1 MSTSILYHGW
11 GMIGYNYQTTRY
23 EAGSMVFVLQ
33 PKKKN
38 VCCPNCGRLDVIFR
52 GAKPR
57 QFRTLPIGK
66 KRVFIETDVQR
77 VECKVCDLVRQ
88 SPLNFADP
96 KVTYTRQLEWYI
108 LDLLGSMTIQDV
120 ALHLQMSWDSIKE
133 ILKRDL
139 RKRFSRP
146 KLRHMKRLAIDE
158 IAISK
163 GHRYLTVVMDLDSGC
178 VVFVGDGKGADA
190 LDPFWVRL
198 ARSGAKIE
206 AIAIDMSPAYIE
218 AVTTNLPH
226 AAIVFD
232 HFHVVKMFNEKLSVL
247 RRDIFRE
254 LADDAQKAVL
264 KGTRWLL
271 LKNPENLDPDRNE
284 KERLDAALSINR
296 PLSIAYYLK
305 EDLRQI
311 WSQKNE
317 AEAGK
322 CLDAWVGKANASE
335 IPILKKFAKT
345 LENHRYGILA
355 YYRHPISTGPL
366 EGMNNKIKTMKR
378 QAYGFRD
385 VEFFKLRILGIHE
398 AKHVFVG

>member
-1 MSTSILYHGW
+1 
-11 GMIGYNYQTTRY
+11 MIGYTYQTTRY
-23 EAGSMVFVLQ
+23 EAGAMVFVLQ
-33 PKKKN
+33 QKKKT
-38 VCCPNCGRLDVIFR
+38 VCCPECGSHDVIFR
-52 GAKPR
+52 GTKTR

-66 KRVFIETDVQR
+66 KLVFIETGVQR
-77 VECKVCDLVRQ
+77 IECPFCDLVRQ

-120 ALHLQMSWDSIKE
+120 AQHLQMSWDSIKE

-158 IAISK
+158 IAIFK

-190 LDPFWVRL
+190 LKPFWARL
-198 ARSGAKIE
+198 KKSRAKIE
-206 AIAIDMSPAYIE
+206 AIAIDMSPAYID

-226 AAIVFD
+226 VAVVFD

-247 RRDIFRE
+247 RRQIFQD

-271 LKNPENLDPDRNE
+271 LKNPENLDLDRNE
-284 KERLDAALSINR
+284 KERLDAALSINK
-296 PLSIAYYLK
+296 PLSVAYYLK

-317 AEAGK
+317 AKAEK
-322 CLDAWVGKANASE
+322 CIDAWIGKANASE
-335 IPILKKFAKT
+335 IPILKKFAQT
-345 LENHRYGILA
+345 LEKHRNGILA

-385 VEFFKLRILGIHE
+385 TEFFKLRILAIHE

>member
-11 GMIGYNYQTTRY
+11 GIVGYKYQTTRY
-23 EAGSMVFVLQ
+23 EAGSMVFVVQ
-33 PKKKN
+33 PTKK
-38 VCCPNCGRLDVIFR
+38 VICCPKCLSVDVICR
-52 GAKPR
+52 GTKTR
-57 QFRTLPIGK
+57 QFRTLPIGR
-66 KRVFIETDVQR
+66 KRVFLETDVQR
-77 VECKVCDLVRQ
+77 VECIVCDLVRQ
-88 SPLNFADP
+88 SPLNFADS
-96 KVTYTRQLEWYI
+96 KVTYTRQLERYI
-108 LDLLGSMTIQDV
+108 LDILGSMTIQDV
-120 ALHLQMSWDSIKE
+120 AQHLQMSWDTIKE
-133 ILKRDL
+133 IQKRDL
-139 RKRFSRP
+139 CKRFSRP

-158 IAISK
+158 IAVFK

-190 LDPFWVRL
+190 LEPFWVRL
-198 ARSGAKIE
+198 RRSGAKIE
-206 AIAIDMSPAYIE
+206 AIAIDMSPAYIQ
-218 AVTTNLPH
+218 AVTTHLPK

-232 HFHVVKMFNEKLSVL
+232 HFHVVKMFNEKLSDL
-247 RRDIFRE
+247 RRDLFRE
-254 LADDAQKAVL
+254 MADDAQKAVL

-271 LKNPENLDPDRNE
+271 LKNPENLDQTRNE
-284 KERLDAALSINR
+284 KERLDKALSLNQ

-317 AEAGK
+317 AEAEN
-322 CLDAWVGKANASE
+322 CINAWVGKAKASK
-335 IPILKKFAKT
+335 IPILEKFAQT

-385 VEFFKLRILGIHE
+385 TEFFKLRILAIHE
-398 AKHVFVG
+398 AKFQLVG

>member
-11 GMIGYNYQTTRY
+11 GMIGYTYQTTRY
-23 EAGSMVFVLQ
+23 EAGSMVFVVQ
-33 PKKKN
+33 PKKKII
-38 VCCPNCGRLDVIFR
+38 CCPNCGRLDVIFR
-52 GAKPR
+52 GTKTR

-66 KRVFIETDVQR
+66 KRVFMETDVQR
-77 VECKVCDLVRQ
+77 VECVVCDIVRQ

-158 IAISK
+158 IAIFK

-190 LDPFWVRL
+190 LDPFWIRL

-218 AVTTNLPH
+218 AVTTNLPD

-271 LKNPENLDPDRNE
+271 LKNPENLEQDRNE

-317 AEAGK
+317 TKAGE
-322 CLDAWVGKANASE
+322 CIDAWIGKANASE

-385 VEFFKLRILGIHE
+385 TEFFKLRILAIHE

>member
-11 GMIGYNYQTTRY
+11 GMIGYTYQTTRY
-23 EAGSMVFVLQ
+23 EAGSMVFVVQ
-33 PKKKN
+33 PKEKII
-38 VCCPNCGRLDVIFR
+38 CCPNCGRLDVIFR
-52 GAKPR
+52 GTKTR

-77 VECKVCDLVRQ
+77 VECVVCDLVRQ

-120 ALHLQMSWDSIKE
+120 AQHLQMSWDSIKE

-158 IAISK
+158 IAIFK

-190 LDPFWVRL
+190 LEPFWARL
-198 ARSGAKIE
+198 KRSGAKIE

-232 HFHVVKMFNEKLSVL
+232 HFHVVKMFNEKLSDL
-247 RRDIFRE
+247 RREIFRN
-254 LADDAQKAVL
+254 LVDDAQKKVV

-271 LKNPENLDPDRNE
+271 LKNPENLDQDRNE
-284 KERLDAALSINR
+284 KERLDAALSINK
-296 PLSIAYYLK
+296 PLAIAYYLK
-305 EDLRQI
+305 EDLREI
-311 WSQKNE
+311 WSQESE
-317 AEAGK
+317 AKAEE
-322 CLDAWVGKANASE
+322 CIDAWIGKANASE
-335 IPILKKFAKT
+335 IPILEKFART
-345 LENHRYGILA
+345 LEKHRYGILA

-385 VEFFKLRILGIHE
+385 TEFFKLRILAIHE